1 MRRKEFAARVWSKL
15 VAFER
20 GHGLLAPGRR
30 VLAAVSGG
38 PDSACLAHFL
48 AQMARRKGLTLEL
61 FHVHHGL
68 RGRDADRDAAFV
80 ERLGRELGVPARV
93 ARADV
98 RALAAKRGLGLEEA
112 GRKERYRLLAARAAR
127 GRFDAVATGHHLD
140 DQAETVLLHLLRGT
154 SLEGLGGI
162 APKRPLRPGVELI
175 RPLLPLTRA
184 EVMLYLKMHEL
195 PWREDLSNHD
205 RSFARNWVRAEILPL
220 LEARAP
226 GVKERLSAIAAK
238 VRAATGRAKGLRAAG
253 GMSCRTA
260 PGSGRARHRSGSCP

>member
-20 GHGLLAPGRR
+20 AQDLLPAGSR

-38 PDSACLAHFL
+38 PDSVCLAHFL
-48 AQMARRKGLTLEL
+48 AQMARRKGLDLEL

-68 RGRDADRDAAFV
+68 RGRDADRDAASV
-80 ERLGRELGVPARV
+80 EKLGGALGVPVRVVRARV
-93 ARADV
+93 KAV
-98 RALAAKRGLGLEEA
+98 AKARGLGLEEA
-112 GRKERYRLLAARAAR
+112 GRRERYRLLATRAKSGHFA
-127 GRFDAVATGHHLD
+127 AVATGHHLD

-162 APKRPLRPGVELI
+162 SPKRPLEAGVALI

-184 EVMLYLKMHEL
+184 EVRLYLEL
-195 PWREDLSNHD
+195 HGLSWREDRTNKD
-205 RSFARNWVRAEILPL
+205 RKFARNWVRAEVLPL
-220 LEARAP
+220 LETRAP

-238 VRAATGRAKGLRAAG
+238 VRAATGRA
-253 GMSCRTA
+253 
-260 PGSGRARHRSGSCP
+260 

>member
-1 MRRKEFAARVWSKL
+1 MMRRKEFAARVWSKL

-20 GHGLLAPGRR
+20 AQSLLPGGAR

-38 PDSACLAHFL
+38 PDSVCLAHYL
-48 AQMARRKGLTLEL
+48 AQMARRKRLTLEL

-68 RGRDADRDAAFV
+68 RGRAADRDAASV
-80 ERLGRELGVPARV
+80 LALGRALGVPARV
-93 ARADV
+93 ARARV
-98 RALAAKRGLGLEEA
+98 RAVAKERGLGLEEA
-112 GRKERYRLLAARAAR
+112 GRKERYRLLAARAKS
-127 GRFDAVATGHHLD
+127 GHFGLVAAGHHLD

-162 APKRPLRPGVELI
+162 APKRALAPGATLI

-184 EVMLYLKMHEL
+184 EVRTYLNVHGL
-195 PWREDLSNHD
+195 ASREDRTNKD
-205 RSFARNWVRAEILPL
+205 PAFARNWVRAEVLPL

-238 VRAATGRAKGLRAAG
+238 VRAATGRD
-253 GMSCRTA
+253 
-260 PGSGRARHRSGSCP
+260 

>member
-1 MRRKEFAARVWSKL
+1 MRQKEFAARVWSKL

-20 GHGLLAPGRR
+20 ERNLLPPGRR
-30 VLAAVSGG
+30 VLVAVSGG
-38 PDSACLAHFL
+38 PDSVCLAHFL

-68 RGRDADRDAAFV
+68 RGRAADGDAASV
-80 ERLGRELGVPARV
+80 EKLGRALGVATRV
-93 ARADV
+93 ARAGV
-98 RALAAKRGLGLEEA
+98 RALAKKRGLGLEEA
-112 GRKERYRLLAARAAR
+112 GRKERYRLLAARARR

-162 APKRPLRPGVELI
+162 APSRTLAPGVALI

-184 EVMLYLKMHEL
+184 EVLLYLEMHGL
-195 PWREDLSNHD
+195 ASREDRSNRD
-205 RSFARNWVRAEILPL
+205 RKFARNWVRAEVLPL
-220 LEARAP
+220 LESRAP

-238 VRAATGRAKGLRAAG
+238 VRAATGR
-253 GMSCRTA
+253 S
-260 PGSGRARHRSGSCP
+260 